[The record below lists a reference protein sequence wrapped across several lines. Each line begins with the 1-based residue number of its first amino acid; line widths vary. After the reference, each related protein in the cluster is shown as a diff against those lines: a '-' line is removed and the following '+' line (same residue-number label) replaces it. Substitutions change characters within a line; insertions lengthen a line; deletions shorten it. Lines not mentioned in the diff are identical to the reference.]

1 MRPEDHKIVEYARE
15 LCQQLR
21 TSRLDPRNVAWFDRM
36 PPSHI
41 IIHHGNIMLPQRL
54 MTRLTP
60 EEWRPLLASSII
72 YNTKKRTMLQF
83 MKSFLL
89 PQAAGTLGLIAVVV
103 VLLRTP
109 GPALFAGISATLVVW
124 TASLSV
130 DNGSLLP

>member
-1 MRPEDHKIVEYARE
+1 
-15 LCQQLR
+15 
-21 TSRLDPRNVAWFDRM
+21 
-36 PPSHI
+36 
-41 IIHHGNIMLPQRL
+41 
-54 MTRLTP
+54 
-60 EEWRPLLASSII
+60 
-72 YNTKKRTMLQF
+72 MLQF